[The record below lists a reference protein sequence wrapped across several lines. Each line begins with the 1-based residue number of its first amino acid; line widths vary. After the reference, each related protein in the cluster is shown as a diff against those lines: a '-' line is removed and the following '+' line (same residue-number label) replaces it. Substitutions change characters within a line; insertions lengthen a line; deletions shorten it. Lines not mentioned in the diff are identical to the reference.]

1 MILPIMPAVLV
12 AAVLNVDAAALPYFD
27 PQGEERT
34 SRAYARN
41 GAGSIPRELN
51 EKVLLQDQSS
61 QLSTDSLVVLV
72 NKEYSVVLEKIR
84 GLVAE
89 KMGIAEEHDNKLG
102 VIPKPKE
109 NRPSYRGIEWP
120 PSYQGA
126 EWPPWPPLG
135 EGLAFFRDSVESVGH
150 PKEYQLTS
158 KLKERLEAAR
168 GFSEVRIRV
177 TDGKG
182 LLNRTVTIL
191 QVSRQDYSVDQDYS
205 HIAGIPLGKKRLAFR
220 LVTDSEVALIESL
233 KEVIPG
239 LVVRYFVSHVD
250 ELFPP
255 PPANKDEKRVVL
267 ESMRAAAE
275 QFEVSHPTVR

>member
-1 MILPIMPAVLV
+1 MILPIMPIVLV
-12 AAVLNVDAAALPYFD
+12 AAVLNVDAASLPYYD

-34 SRAYARN
+34 SRAYARK

-84 GLVAE
+84 ILVAE

-102 VIPKPKE
+102 AIQKPKE
-109 NRPSYRGIEWP
+109 TRPTYQGNEWP
-120 PSYQGA
+120 PSNLGS

-135 EGLAFFRDSVESVGH
+135 EGLAFLRDSVESVSH

-158 KLKERLEAAR
+158 KLKERLEGGR
-168 GFSEVRIRV
+168 GYSAVRIRV
-177 TDGKG
+177 TDGRG
-182 LLNRTVTIL
+182 LLNRNVTIL
-191 QVSRQDYSVDQDYS
+191 QVRRRDYSVDQDYS
-205 HIAGIPLGKKRLAFR
+205 HIAGIPLGKKKLSFL

-233 KEVIPG
+233 KELIPG
-239 LVVRYFVSHVD
+239 LAVRYFVSHVD

-275 QFEVSHPTVR
+275 QFEGK